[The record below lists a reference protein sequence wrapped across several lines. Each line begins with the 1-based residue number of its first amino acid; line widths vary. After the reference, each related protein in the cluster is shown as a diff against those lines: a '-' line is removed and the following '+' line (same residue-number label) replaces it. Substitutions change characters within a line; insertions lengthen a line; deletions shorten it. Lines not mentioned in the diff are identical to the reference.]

1 MPFFPCF
8 VKKSMMSVVL
18 GRTAEPGLLFFSCSY
33 LERSLVTAA
42 LNLTKTAN
50 CGYILR
56 FSFIYVSS
64 IFFQVLVTVLKIKA
78 LKGFKD
84 ILPDEVKLW
93 KYVEDTA
100 REVFRRFNFSE
111 IRLPILEQ
119 TGLFARS
126 IGEDTDI
133 VEKEMY
139 TFVDKQVTMRPE
151 ATASLIRAYIE
162 HGLYVQKPVQRL
174 FTIGPMFRHERPQ
187 KGRLRQF
194 HQMDIE
200 ILGSE
205 NPLVDTELIAMGAML
220 FFELGIPVSLELN
233 SLGCPQCRPAYRE
246 KLLSFIESCLDDLCE
261 DCKRRSGANPLR
273 VLDCKN
279 SHCRKQVEE
288 APSILEHLC
297 SDCGIHFSRVQEG
310 LRQLGVKYSLN
321 KFMVRGLDYYCRT
334 TFEFLTTDLG
344 AQSAVCAG
352 GRYDGLIEKLGGP
365 QRGPGIGFAMGLER
379 MVLLMLQQEKVIPG
393 EAEVELFVIGLGEK
407 GEKLSYGLVHE
418 MRSKKCRVAMDHE
431 GRSLK
436 SQMKQANKAGV
447 KYVLIIGDD
456 EIESGKGVLKNM
468 ETQQQQDVELM
479 CSVLLEAVKGN

>member
-1 MPFFPCF
+1 M
-8 VKKSMMSVVL
+8 
-18 GRTAEPGLLFFSCSY
+18 
-33 LERSLVTAA
+33 
-42 LNLTKTAN
+42 
-50 CGYILR
+50 
-56 FSFIYVSS
+56 
-64 IFFQVLVTVLKIKA
+64 TVLKIKA

-84 ILPDEVKLW
+84 ILPDEVTLW

-100 REVFRRFNFSE
+100 RDVFRRFNFSE

-119 TGLFARS
+119 TELFARS

-162 HGLYVQKPVQRL
+162 HGLYIQKPVQRL

-220 FFELGIPVSLELN
+220 FTELGISVDLELN
-233 SLGCPQCRPAYRE
+233 SLGCPKCRPSYRAR
-246 KLLSFIESCLDDLCE
+246 LLAFIESRLDALCE
-261 DCKRRSGANPLR
+261 DCKRRSVTNPLR
-273 VLDCKN
+273 VLDCKK
-279 SHCRKQVEE
+279 SYCREQVEE

-297 SDCGIHFSRVQEG
+297 PDCDVHFSHVQEG
-310 LRQLGVKYSLN
+310 LQQLGVEYSLN

-334 TFEFLTTDLG
+334 TFEFVTSDLG

-365 QRGPGIGFAMGLER
+365 KGGPGIGFAMGLER
-379 MVLLMLQQEKVIPG
+379 MVLLLQLREN
-393 EAEVELFVIGLGEK
+393 AAFTRSDLELFVIGLGEK
-407 GEKLSYGLVHE
+407 GEQLSYGLVHE
-418 MRSKKCRVAMDHE
+418 MRGQKCRVAMDHE

-436 SQMKQANKAGV
+436 SQMKQANKAGA
-447 KYVLIIGDD
+447 KYVLIVGDD
-456 EIESGKGVLKNM
+456 EIEKGTGVLKDM
-468 ETQQQQDVELM
+468 ETQQQQEVELT
-479 CSVLLEAVKGN
+479 CSALLEVVKKH